1 MKKLLSTPHPFRG
14 LRLLVLLAVVGC
26 IPFSITN
33 NKHESY
39 SSFRASAA
47 FWSVSRDV
55 YDARVS
61 WSFQS
66 PIVEKVYPALE
77 AGARR
82 WLEETPS
89 LEPPLTP

>member
-1 MKKLLSTPHPFRG
+1 MKKLLSTPRPPRG

-26 IPFSITN
+26 LPFSITK
-33 NKHESY
+33 NKNESY
-39 SSFRASAA
+39 TSFRANAA

-55 YDARVS
+55 YDARVL

-66 PIVEKVYPALE
+66 PVVEKVYPALE

-89 LEPPLTP
+89 LEPPQTP